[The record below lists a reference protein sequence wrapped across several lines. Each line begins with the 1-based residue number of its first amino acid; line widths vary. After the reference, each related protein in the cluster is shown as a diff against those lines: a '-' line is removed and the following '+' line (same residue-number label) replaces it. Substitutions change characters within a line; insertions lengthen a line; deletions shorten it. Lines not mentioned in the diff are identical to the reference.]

1 MRDIT
6 SFYKVNNMEEKSTPA
21 PKAKIKVKRSKR
33 KVAFL
38 WIWES
43 LLAILVLVALTI
55 AVTAYRLQQGPVD
68 VSFALEKL
76 EAALAD
82 EEEKTEVKFGKAAL
96 SWPEIT
102 GPLLLILDDVH
113 VYQNKK
119 ETLHL
124 ETAAISL
131 ERLPLLVG
139 KVIPRAIIIDSPNVT
154 LVKTVEGEVQV
165 TLDAQNGNNDS
176 NLQPINIDS
185 FIINS
190 LNAGHSS
197 ENDPLY
203 GLEAMEIRNANLSIV
218 DEVETTT
225 WAVNDMNFL
234 FLRRQGEAEISVE
247 GRLPGQKN
255 KAEIKTFFTLEKGNS
270 YSVDVDFA
278 NVEPFLI
285 TPILGF
291 RDIDGENVS
300 ASGGGEIKLDQQGR
314 ILFLNGTIQSKNGTL
329 FVPENDI
336 SLPLDYLFLEVEYSK
351 NTDTARLLSA
361 ELVSKDLS
369 LKASGEGIIK
379 GGVLDMIVS
388 LNSQNIPI
396 DMLDSY
402 WPEDDTSPEKE
413 WIVDNLSKGTILEAQ
428 ADIPLVLNF
437 NAVPTTDQ
445 LLSEIL
451 YNVELYGE
459 TPLYEE
465 IETLSLG
472 DPTASFSFEELF
484 VEYRPPLIPA
494 SNLSGN
500 GNYKEGILDIN
511 VVSGNIADVN
521 LTESSVIIDTKAAGG
536 LGTADIDVK
545 GRGPFSTIVDYI
557 SREPIEFDEELGVSP
572 SEVSGIANIDVGVDF
587 PTKNDLLEE
596 DIKVTVSAELENAVL
611 PRVVKNLDLS
621 EANLSVVSGKG
632 KVNIEGKGLLS
643 GRPVTLD
650 YEQYFDLA
658 GAPYSQKVAAQ
669 IVADRALRD
678 QFGVTLDEYI
688 AGDVPLDIVYTQST
702 NLKEAKVDV
711 KANLTPVAFRL
722 DPLDY
727 LKKEGQ
733 PATASAKV
741 TLVNDQI
748 DMVKALEVTLPD
760 GALKNGRMEFSKFGE
775 NVDVS
780 KAAFSR
786 IVLPDNDFELTFQRP
801 YDNQLVFDI
810 KGEKADARPFLDADD
825 EDRNLDI
832 GDRATPTNSAAIS
845 VNGTV
850 NNLKVSDEGSLEQ
863 VKFNAKIDEQ
873 GLVDGIIL
881 DAKAGQGKFAFR
893 YTPNQ
898 QGKLDLAIEAEDAGG
913 LLREMG
919 IYNNVV
925 GGYLTVRGVP
935 IPNKGKNDIQG
946 QIRIDNFI
954 FTDAPGSARL
964 LNAVSPNG
972 FQEFVSGDGIS
983 FSRLQ
988 TGFTYV
994 KRNGTTMI
1002 TFKDG
1007 RTSGSEVG
1015 LTFAG
1020 VVNQTAR
1027 KIDVEGTIVP
1037 LNSINTLIG
1046 KIPLIGDILTGGD
1059 ALFAATYKI
1068 RGSTDDPNITVNP
1081 LSVLAPGIL
1090 RKILFEGE
1098 APDGE

>member
-1 MRDIT
+1 
-6 SFYKVNNMEEKSTPA
+6 MEEKSTPK
-21 PKAKIKVKRSKR
+21 PKAKNKVKRSKR
-33 KVAFL
+33 KTAIL

-43 LLAILVLVALTI
+43 LLAVLVLISLTV

-76 EAALAD
+76 EAALTD
-82 EEEKTEVKFGKAAL
+82 EEANTEVKFGKAAL

-139 KVIPRAIIIDSPNVT
+139 QVIPRAIIIDSPNVT
-154 LVKTVEGEVQV
+154 LVKTVDGEVQV
-165 TLDAQNGNNDS
+165 TLDAQDAGNNSD
-176 NLQPINIDS
+176 LQPVNIDS

-197 ENDPLY
+197 DDDPLY
-203 GLEAMEIRNANLSIV
+203 GLEAMEIRNANLLII

-225 WAVNDMNFL
+225 WAVNDMSFL

-247 GRLPGQKN
+247 GRLPGQKD
-255 KAEIKTFFTLEKGNS
+255 KAEIKTFFTLEEGNS
-270 YSVDVDFA
+270 YSVDVDFD
-278 NVEPFLI
+278 NLEPFLI

-291 RDIDGENVS
+291 RDIDGKNVS
-300 ASGGGEIKLDQQGR
+300 ASGGGEIRLDQQGR
-314 ILFLNGTIQSKNGTL
+314 ILSLNGTIQSENGSL
-329 FVPENDI
+329 MVPENDI

-351 NTDTARLLSA
+351 DTDTARLLSA
-361 ELVSKDLS
+361 ELQSGELS

-379 GGVLDMIVS
+379 GGVLDMIIS
-388 LNSQNIPI
+388 LNSQNFPI
-396 DMLDSY
+396 DLLDSY
-402 WPEDDTSPEKE
+402 WPEEDTSSEKE
-413 WIVDNLSKGTILEAQ
+413 WIVDNLSEGTVLQAQ
-428 ADIPLVLNF
+428 ADIPLTLNF
-437 NAVPTTDQ
+437 NTVPTTDQ

-459 TPLYEE
+459 APFYDQP
-465 IETLSLG
+465 ETLVLG
-472 DPTASFSFEELF
+472 DPVASFNFEGLS

-494 SNLSGN
+494 TSLKG
-500 GNYKEGILDIN
+500 EGRYEGG
-511 VVSGNIADVN
+511 VVDVQVTGGNIADVN
-521 LTESSVIIDTKAAGG
+521 LSNSSVVIDTTAAGG
-536 LGTADIDVK
+536 LGTADIDV
-545 GRGPFSTIVDYI
+545 RGTGPLSTIIDYI
-557 SREPIEFDEELGVSP
+557 SREPIEFGDELGVSP
-572 SEVSGIANIDVGVDF
+572 SEVKGTATIDVGVNF
-587 PTKNDLLEE
+587 PTKKDLLEE
-596 DIKVTVSAELENAVL
+596 DIRVKVKAELENATL
-611 PRVVKNLDLS
+611 PRVVKNLDLTQ
-621 EANLSVVSGKG
+621 ANLSVVSEKG
-632 KVNIEGKGLLS
+632 KVNVEGKGLLA
-643 GRPVTLD
+643 GRSVTLD
-650 YEQYFDLA
+650 YEQYFDMA

-688 AGDVPLDIVYTQST
+688 AGDVPLDILYTQST
-702 NLKEAKVDV
+702 NQSDAKVAV
-711 KANLTPVAFRL
+711 KANLTPVAFHI

-727 LKKEGQ
+727 LKEEGR
-733 PATASAKV
+733 PATASATV
-741 TLVNDQI
+741 ALVNDQI
-748 DMVKALEVTLPD
+748 ETVKALEITLPD
-760 GALKNGRMEFSKFGE
+760 GALENGRMEFGKFGE
-775 NVDVS
+775 NVDVA

-786 IVLPDNDFELTFQRP
+786 IRLPENDFELAFQRP

-825 EDRNLDI
+825 EDRNLDV
-832 GDRATPTNSAAIS
+832 GDQSRPTSSAAIS

-850 NNLKVSDEGSLEQ
+850 ENLRVSEEGSLKQ
-863 VKFNAKIDEQ
+863 VKFNTKIDEQ
-873 GLVDGIIL
+873 GAIDGLIL
-881 DAKAGQGKFAFR
+881 DATAGRGKFAFR
-893 YTPNQ
+893 YTPDQ
-898 QGKLDLAIEAEDAGG
+898 QGNLDLAIEAEDAGG
-913 LLREMG
+913 LLRIMG
-919 IYNNVV
+919 IYDNVL
-925 GGYLTVRGVP
+925 GGYLTVQGVP

-983 FSRLQ
+983 FSRLL

-994 KRNGTTMI
+994 KREGITMV

-1007 RTSGSEVG
+1007 RTSGSEIG

-1037 LNSINTLIG
+1037 LNSINSLIG

-1068 RGSTDDPNITVNP
+1068 RGSTEDPNISVNP